1 MYYIILSYTILEHAI
16 LDSLIIVITI
26 MATTTSRVP
35 KVLILGHSFVRRLK
49 HDLRARFDERTLSN
63 FALDGTAEVHMHGVG
78 GRTVQKLGMY
88 DLGVV
93 SRLSPESVILEIG
106 TNDLSLAQP
115 EVVDSSID
123 DLVRHL
129 LDHYSVRVVV
139 LCHVT
144 PRAHNRK
151 PYFSATKFNE
161 NAAILNQYTRVV
173 IDDCSQVISTYHLT
187 TIVKDDARILVQ
199 RPTEVWLTQHS
210 RLSYQTGFMPNTT
223 EPGTVGYYPRRALAA
238 FAMPKQNAGCN
249 PKQPCP

>member
-49 HDLRARFDERTLSN
+49 HDLRARFDERSLSN

-93 SRLSPESVILEIG
+93 SRLSPEIIILEIG

-115 EVVDSSID
+115 EVVGSSID

-144 PRAHNRK
+144 PRAYNRK
-151 PYFSATKFNE
+151 PYYSATKFNE

-173 IDDCSQVISTYHLT
+173 LDDCSQVICWTHRGLVNPAFSP
-187 TIVKDDARILVQ
+187 ILPDGVHFNPMGQ
-199 RPTEVWLTQHS
+199 YNLYRS
-210 RLSYQTGFMPNTT
+210 YRGAILS
-223 EPGTVGYYPRRALAA
+223 ALATLRRL
-238 FAMPKQNAGCN
+238 
-249 PKQPCP
+249 